1 MTTVLIIVAFNAW
14 VALNMFNSWMNLK
27 MDEKLYKNYQVSYKI
42 DVERKMKDGGYSR
55 FCDQDLK
62 EVILEDLYD
71 HSRKQ
76 SQKSS

>member
-1 MTTVLIIVAFNAW
+1 
-14 VALNMFNSWMNLK
+14 
-27 MDEKLYKNYQVSYKI
+27 MDEKLYKNYRVSYKI
-42 DVERKMKDGGYSR
+42 NVERKMKDGGYSR